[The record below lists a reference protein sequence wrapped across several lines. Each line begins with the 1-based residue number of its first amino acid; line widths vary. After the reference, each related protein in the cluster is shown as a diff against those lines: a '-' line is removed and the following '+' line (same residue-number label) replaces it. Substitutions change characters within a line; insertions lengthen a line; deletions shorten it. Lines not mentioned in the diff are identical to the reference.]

1 MVNWERNWKDFP
13 AGQSACVGGLA
24 SAKAQGA
31 ASHFGRLAKR
41 CFSFFRKYPNGGN
54 NPLPGGCLTMQI
66 KTQPV
71 PVEDVQAAIPLGNC
85 DVCEDASFL
94 VNRLYYAVPKFEGGQ
109 FQCALYYEE
118 NTFRKEKDGDLTL
131 VRTEYGVEAT

>member
-1 MVNWERNWKDFP
+1 
-13 AGQSACVGGLA
+13 
-24 SAKAQGA
+24 
-31 ASHFGRLAKR
+31 
-41 CFSFFRKYPNGGN
+41 
-54 NPLPGGCLTMQI
+54 MQI

-94 VNRLYYAVPKFEGGQ
+94 VNRLYYAVPRFENGR
-109 FQCALYYEE
+109 FQCSFFYEE
-118 NTFRKEKDGDLTL
+118 NTFSKEANWDLTL

>member
-1 MVNWERNWKDFP
+1 MQTKTPYIPTREQK
-13 AGQSACVGGLA
+13 SAV
-24 SAKAQGA
+24 
-31 ASHFGRLAKR
+31 
-41 CFSFFRKYPNGGN
+41 
-54 NPLPGGCLTMQI
+54 
-66 KTQPV
+66 
-71 PVEDVQAAIPLGNC
+71 PLGNF
-85 DVCEDASFL
+85 DVMEDGNTL

>member
-1 MVNWERNWKDFP
+1 MQTNMQHTPTRDHAAAVPLGDFD
-13 AGQSACVGGLA
+13 V
-24 SAKAQGA
+24 
-31 ASHFGRLAKR
+31 
-41 CFSFFRKYPNGGN
+41 
-54 NPLPGGCLTMQI
+54 
-66 KTQPV
+66 
-71 PVEDVQAAIPLGNC
+71 VEDGNT
-85 DVCEDASFL
+85 L

>member
-1 MVNWERNWKDFP
+1 
-13 AGQSACVGGLA
+13 
-24 SAKAQGA
+24 
-31 ASHFGRLAKR
+31 
-41 CFSFFRKYPNGGN
+41 
-54 NPLPGGCLTMQI
+54 MQR

-71 PVEDVQAAIPLGNC
+71 PVEDVQAAIPLGSC

>member
-1 MVNWERNWKDFP
+1 
-13 AGQSACVGGLA
+13 
-24 SAKAQGA
+24 
-31 ASHFGRLAKR
+31 
-41 CFSFFRKYPNGGN
+41 
-54 NPLPGGCLTMQI
+54 MQR

-94 VNRLYYAVPKFEGGQ
+94 VNRLYCAVPRFENGR
-109 FQCALYYEE
+109 FQCSFFYEE
-118 NTFRKEKDGDLTL
+118 NTFGKEANGDLTL